1 YSPATKLR
9 DIYAA
14 VDAAMAEIIK
24 ECGDDTTVFVISG
37 DGVAPN
43 HCAWQLLPQVLSR
56 SGFASAPPATNSGN
70 GHSRKSFLD
79 RVRDGVPARTRSEIQ
94 SRLPW
99 QLRHWLA
106 LRLAAANM
114 DWSRTR
120 AFTLP
125 ADLEGCIRINLRGRE
140 PQGIVEPGSQ
150 YEDVC
155 AELVAVLEELVNPA
169 TGRRAVRE
177 VCRIDRLF

>member
-1 YSPATKLR
+1 
-9 DIYAA
+9 
-14 VDAAMAEIIK
+14 
-24 ECGDDTTVFVISG
+24 
-37 DGVAPN
+37 
-43 HCAWQLLPQVLSR
+43 
-56 SGFASAPPATNSGN
+56 
-70 GHSRKSFLD
+70 
-79 RVRDGVPARTRSEIQ
+79 
-94 SRLPW
+94 
-99 QLRHWLA
+99 
-106 LRLAAANM
+106 M

-140 PQGIVEPGSQ
+140 PQGIVERGSQ

-177 VCRIDRLF
+177 VCRIDRLFPGSRRDHLPDLTVLWNDESEIHDVCSNRVGLVSEAPIDPRTGTHSPLSFLAVKGPRSTRGKIQAAHIGDLAPTVLSYLGVNPPAHMDGRALEILQ